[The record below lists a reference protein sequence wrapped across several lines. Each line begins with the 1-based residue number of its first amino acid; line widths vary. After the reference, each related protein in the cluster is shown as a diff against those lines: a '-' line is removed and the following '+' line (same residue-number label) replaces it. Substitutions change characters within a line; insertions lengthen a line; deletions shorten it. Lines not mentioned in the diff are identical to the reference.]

1 MHLTLPAI
9 TTEYGLSAYLRQIKQ
24 YPLLS
29 KEEEH
34 ELASLVFEHQDIKA
48 AHTLVTSHL
57 RLVVKIA
64 FQMRKYG
71 IAMLDLISEGNI
83 GLMYAIKKFNP
94 TLGYRLSTYAMWW
107 IKASIQEFII
117 KSWSLVKIGTTVAQ
131 KRLFFNL
138 NKLKNKIQRFGDKI
152 ASALSDDEIET
163 IASDLEVPASAVKE
177 MELRLEKSDVSLDS
191 APTNADGD
199 IGESLAAQLPSLVD
213 NQEIALANFEESE
226 NRKQLLSEAMALLN
240 PREKDIILARHLR
253 SKPETLD
260 TMSLKYNVSRE
271 RIRQIEARAFE
282 KLQTYCLSKQVA

>member
-29 KEEEH
+29 KEEEQN
-34 ELASLVFEHQDIKA
+34 LASLVFEHQDINA

-71 IAMLDLISEGNI
+71 IALLDLISEGNI

-138 NKLKNKIQRFGDKI
+138 NKLKNKIQRFGDKV

-191 APTNADGD
+191 TPTNVDGD
-199 IGESLAAQLPSLVD
+199 VGESLSAQLPSLVD

-282 KLQTYCLSKQVA
+282 KLQTYCLAKQVA

>member
-1 MHLTLPAI
+1 MNLTLPAI
-9 TTEYGLSAYLRQIKQ
+9 TTEHGLTAYLRQIKQ

-29 KEEEH
+29 KEEEQ
-34 ELASLVFEHQDIKA
+34 ELASLVFEQQDIKA

-177 MELRLEKSDVSLDS
+177 MELRLEKGDISLDS
-191 APTNADGD
+191 TPTNVDGD

-213 NQEIALANFEESE
+213 NQEMVLVNFEESE

-240 PREKDIILARHLR
+240 SREKDIILSRHLQ

-260 TMSLKYNVSRE
+260 TMSIKYNVSRE

>member
-29 KEEEH
+29 KEEEQN
-34 ELASLVFEHQDIKA
+34 LASLVFEHQDINA

-71 IAMLDLISEGNI
+71 IALLDLISEGNI

-107 IKASIQEFII
+107 IKASIQEYII

-138 NKLKNKIQRFGDKI
+138 NKLKTKIQRFGERV

-163 IASDLEVPASAVKE
+163 IAADLEVPASAVKE
-177 MELRLEKSDVSLDS
+177 MEIRLEKGDISLDS
-191 APTNADGD
+191 TPTNVDGD
-199 IGESLAAQLPSLVD
+199 VGESLAAQLPSLVD

-226 NRKQLLSEAMALLN
+226 NRKQLLSEAIALLN
-240 PREKDIILARHLR
+240 PREKDIILARHLK

-282 KLQTYCLSKQVA
+282 KLQTYCLAKQVA